1 MALELICDAS
11 IEPDKRIAVPR
22 MGNSKGILIY
32 QVVSDEKNPDI
43 KKIEFYEA
51 DEKEAEKFTLN
62 RWRVAP
68 NARKMEF
75 MFYKYNG
82 DCFIGPPAFYDA
94 NGNLL
99 KIGNR

>member
-11 IEPDKRIAVPR
+11 IESNKKISVPR
-22 MGNSKGILIY
+22 MGNSRGILMY
-32 QVVSDEKNPDI
+32 QVVSDEKNLSI

-62 RWRVAP
+62 RWKVAP

-75 MFYKYNG
+75 IFYRYNG
-82 DCFIGPPAFYDA
+82 YCSIGHPVFYDEK
-94 NGNLL
+94 GNLL